1 MPKEVSVIDANG
13 GSDSL
18 VYCLTLL
25 AFRHWSVELFVR
37 VQRIFFGPML
47 ATLGRSVASVCKAIT
62 SVTNTAMVLRE
73 VIDLYLN
80 AMERKCSSYRQ
91 RRSKDYN
98 TYSNTG
104 VISSPPSHSGPPRRL
119 KDVEGCCWGTPVE
132 S

>member
-73 VIDLYLN
+73 VNDLYLN
-80 AMERKCSSYRQ
+80 AMERKCSSCGQGRG
-91 RRSKDYN
+91 KDCD
-98 TYSNTG
+98 TYSTAG
-104 VISSPPSHSGPPRRL
+104 VISGPHSHSGPSWRL
-119 KDVEGCCWGTPVE
+119 KDVEKCCWGTPVE